1 MCPRSD
7 PNNQKKGSC
16 CPIGKEGACVV
27 VGEWKGLV
35 RSHNLDP
42 IPNPAGHHRTQ
53 VLETTGS
60 DIMGIRGNNWPT
72 L

>member
-1 MCPRSD
+1 M
-7 PNNQKKGSC
+7 
-16 CPIGKEGACVV
+16 V

-35 RSHNLDP
+35 RSHDLYP

-60 DIMGIRGNNWPT
+60 DIMGIRGNNWLT